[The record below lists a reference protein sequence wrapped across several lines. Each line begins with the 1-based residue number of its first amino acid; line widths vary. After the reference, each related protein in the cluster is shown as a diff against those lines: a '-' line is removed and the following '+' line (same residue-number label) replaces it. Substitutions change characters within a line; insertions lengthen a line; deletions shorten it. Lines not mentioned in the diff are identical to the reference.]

1 MAETREV
8 YRIGENGRSSYAGYA
23 RFDNRGNFQGTRGG
37 YGTRQAGYRGINSDR
52 TGNNRANNRSMVQ
65 NAINTAGTRQTNRR
79 RAAGF
84 RA

>member
-1 MAETREV
+1 MADTREV
-8 YRIGENGRSSYAGYA
+8 YRIGENGSRSYAGYA
-23 RFDNRGNFQGTRGG
+23 RFDNEGNFQGTRGG
-37 YGTRQAGYRGINSDR
+37 YGPSRRGINPDR

-79 RAAGF
+79 RRAGF